1 MDNLNIALDETNTTP
16 ILLDELG
23 DSLNV
28 FGELITNDMPSV
40 TTQGNLNRIF
50 VDREGRINSTDADD
64 NLDGNDTAIQVEGTN
79 TIIDNQGTI
88 HGDFNGINVA
98 NGGEASAIIFNHGVI
113 TSDSRPV
120 NIGGDEVTLINRGH
134 ILSTADPRN
143 GIVYGDVTAN
153 TFFIENR
160 SERMIDVG
168 KENNGDAISLELGAE
183 VSGAVI
189 NQGIVQG
196 RGLPDGAPDNQ
207 TNQAAAVRLYWVEAS
222 EADTSIFNGNI
233 ENSGILAAEKGA
245 TVLIENRTELNGS
258 VINTGKIEGGL
269 TENGPLAIAADEAE
283 GSISVVNGGIING
296 DVVLSAG
303 NDNYDGSQGT
313 LNGIVFGKEGNDLL
327 VGGDGKDIFSGGFG
341 NDFLVDGNGDDLVKG
356 NEGND
361 FFFNLESSGNDNLLG
376 GAGNDFF
383 RAGNG
388 NNLING
394 GAGNDLLIGNAGK
407 DLIIG
412 GSGINISFGGGEKDD
427 FFLASG
433 GVQDIQ
439 DFTAGE
445 DFFFL
450 EEGLT
455 FDDLDILPTLFG
467 SSINIAQTGE
477 QIAAV
482 LFVSPDQIGAEDFKL
497 SSETVLN
504 SVDLPTETETQ
515 FNKSSQGTPESDFL
529 LGSEEEDFLS
539 GNDGDDSLLDPAG
552 QDFLNGDVGNDFIDG
567 GLDEDVIN
575 GGVGNDVLLGNDF
588 LNGDAG
594 DDVIK
599 AGSEN
604 DFINGGDGNDRIFG
618 NGGMDF
624 ISGDADDDILSGGDN
639 ADLILGGQGADR
651 IFGDGGTDALNGGEG
666 NDFLFGGKDFDELK
680 GAQGNDTL
688 VGTTLSATDIDAL
701 IGGAGEDQ
709 FVLGNEQGVLYSNA
723 GEEDYAWLDDFDPLE
738 DILQLQGSA
747 FDYTVNNIE
756 LNGISGL
763 GIFDGE
769 EDLIAITANTELDLT
784 ADYVNY
790 V

>member
-16 ILLDELG
+16 ILLNELG

-28 FGELITNDMPSV
+28 FGKLITNDTPSV
-40 TTQGNLNRIF
+40 ITQGNLNRIF
-50 VDREGRINSTDADD
+50 INREGRINSTDTDD

-120 NIGGDEVTLINRGH
+120 NIGGNEVTLINLGH
-134 ILSTADPRN
+134 IFSTADPRN
-143 GIVYGDVTAN
+143 GTVYGDVTAN

-160 SERMIDVG
+160 SEGIIDVG
-168 KENNGDAISLELGAE
+168 KGNNGDAISLELGAE
-183 VSGAVI
+183 VSGVVI
-189 NQGIVQG
+189 NQGVVQG

-207 TNQAAAVRLYWVEAS
+207 ANQAAAVRLYWVEAS
-222 EADTSIFNGNI
+222 EAETSIFNGNI
-233 ENSGILAAEKGA
+233 ENSGVLAAEKGA

-258 VINTGKIEGGL
+258 IINTGTIQGGL
-269 TENGPLAIAADEAE
+269 TENGPLAITAAEAE
-283 GSISVVNGGIING
+283 GSISVVNGGTING

-303 NDNYDGSQGT
+303 NDDYDGSQGT

-327 VGGDGKDIFSGGFG
+327 VGGDGKDIFSGGLG
-341 NDFLVDGNGDDLVKG
+341 NDFLADGNGDDLVKG

-361 FFFNLESSGNDNLLG
+361 FFFNLESRGNDILLG

-388 NNLING
+388 NNLIDG
-394 GAGNDLLIGNAGK
+394 GAGNDLLIGNTGK

-412 GSGINISFGGGEKDD
+412 GSGINISFGGGGKDD

-433 GVQDIQ
+433 GIQDIQ

-445 DFFFL
+445 DFFLL

-455 FDDLDILPTLFG
+455 FDDLDILPALFG

-497 SSETVLN
+497 SSETTLN
-504 SVDLPTETETQ
+504 PVNPPTETETQ
-515 FNKSSQGTPESDFL
+515 FNNPSQGTPESDFL
-529 LGSEEEDFLS
+529 LGSEGQDFLS
-539 GNDGDDSLLDPAG
+539 GNEGDDSLLDPAG
-552 QDFLNGDVGNDFIDG
+552 QDFLNGDAGDDFIDG

-575 GGVGNDVLLGNDF
+575 GGVGNDVLSGNDF

-594 DDVIK
+594 DDVIQ
-599 AGSEN
+599 AGSDN
-604 DFINGGDGNDRIFG
+604 DFINGGEGNDRIFG

-639 ADLILGGQGADR
+639 ADLILGGQGEDR

-666 NDFLFGGKDFDELK
+666 NDFLFGWRGRL
-680 GAQGNDTL
+680 
-688 VGTTLSATDIDAL
+688 
-701 IGGAGEDQ
+701 
-709 FVLGNEQGVLYSNA
+709 
-723 GEEDYAWLDDFDPLE
+723 
-738 DILQLQGSA
+738 
-747 FDYTVNNIE
+747 
-756 LNGISGL
+756 
-763 GIFDGE
+763 
-769 EDLIAITANTELDLT
+769 
-784 ADYVNY
+784 
-790 V
+790 